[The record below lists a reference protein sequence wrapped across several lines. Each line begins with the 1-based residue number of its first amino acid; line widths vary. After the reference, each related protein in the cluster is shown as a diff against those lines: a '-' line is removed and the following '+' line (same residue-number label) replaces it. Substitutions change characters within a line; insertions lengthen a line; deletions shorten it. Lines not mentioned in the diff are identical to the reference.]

1 MFTGKFNDKIILF
14 CESAIISLSMGLLIC
29 YNISFAK
36 TVCSTTNIPY
46 DLALTPMSFGFG
58 NNIIILLS
66 FAQFILI
73 VLFIEKL
80 IPMFIDKLVWG

>member
-1 MFTGKFNDKIILF
+1 MFTGRFNDELSIF
-14 CESAIISLSMGLLIC
+14 SESMIISMSMSLLVF
-29 YNISFAK
+29 YNISLAK
-36 TVCSTTNIPY
+36 TICEVIKISY
-46 DLALTPMSFGFG
+46 DLTLTQMSFGFG

-66 FAQFILI
+66 FVQFILI

>member
-1 MFTGKFNDKIILF
+1 MFTGRFDDKLSIF
-14 CESAIISLSMGLLIC
+14 SESAIISLSMGVLI
-29 YNISFAK
+29 YHNISLAEMI
-36 TVCSTTNIPY
+36 SSSTNIPY
-46 DLALTPMSFGFG
+46 DLAITPMSLGFG

-66 FAQFILI
+66 FVQFILI